1 MQIAQKYV
9 SMFLIC
15 VLIIISTVFLLTDGK
30 WGGIW
35 SQEGFEIIPLER
47 NPVTN
52 KPINGYYQV
61 DDTNMALIPYGF
73 GLDPNDSKKIIPITK
88 TAASLL
94 RATYKP
100 GIPGP
105 GEPVPDGFYF
115 ITDVSLAVLPP
126 NMKPNVKEI
135 KFSDSPTKLKIYYN
149 NGYVSA
155 TEYYK
160 QQYAPATPLP
170 TSLPPGVYFTDST
183 KTKLSFL
190 PEGKLADEKKGYGLK
205 VNPSLN
211 LSTTAFNFAS
221 SNYRDISN
229 NYDAQFHDSV
239 DVIKEQ
245 NDITLGEVRVK
256 DQNGNIIILPRPT
269 SQSTVTYYKPGEY
282 PFGASNYVP
291 NYEDSV
297 YLGSVGY
304 RTQFGKKQCQLY

>member
-1 MQIAQKYV
+1 MRISQKYV

-15 VLIIISTVFLLTDGK
+15 VLIFISVAFLLTDGK
-30 WGGIW
+30 WGVW

-115 ITDVSLAVLPP
+115 VSDVSLAVLPP
-126 NMKPNVKEI
+126 NMKPNVKAI

-160 QQYAPATPLP
+160 QQYETTPLP

-183 KTKLSFL
+183 KKKLSFL
-190 PEGKLADEKKGYGLK
+190 PEGKIADETKGYGLK
-205 VNPSLN
+205 VNPTLN

-221 SNYRDISN
+221 SNYRDARN
-229 NYDAQFHDSV
+229 NYDVQFHDSV
-239 DVIKEQ
+239 DVIKQQ

>member
-1 MQIAQKYV
+1 MRISQKYV
-9 SMFLIC
+9 SMLLIC
-15 VLIIISTVFLLTDGK
+15 ILIFISVAFLLTDGK
-30 WGGIW
+30 WGVR
-35 SQEGFEIIPLER
+35 SQEGFEIIPLEL

-52 KPINGYYQV
+52 KPVNGYYQV

-115 ITDVSLAVLPP
+115 ITDGSLAVLPP

-135 KFSDSPTKLKIYYN
+135 KFVGTPTKLEIYYN

-160 QQYAPATPLP
+160 QQYAPTPPLP

-190 PEGKLADEKKGYGLK
+190 PEGKIADEKNGYGLK
-205 VNPSLN
+205 VNPTLN
-211 LSTTAFNFAS
+211 LNATAFNFAS
-221 SNYRDISN
+221 SNYRDVSN
-229 NYDAQFHDSV
+229 NYDVQFHDSV
-239 DVIKEQ
+239 DVIKAQ
-245 NDITLGEVRVK
+245 NEIILGEVRVK

>member
-1 MQIAQKYV
+1 
-9 SMFLIC
+9 MFLIC
-15 VLIIISTVFLLTDGK
+15 VLIFISVAFLLTDGK
-30 WGGIW
+30 WGVW

-149 NGYVSA
+149 NGYVSS

-160 QQYAPATPLP
+160 QQYAPDTPLP

-205 VNPSLN
+205 VNPTLN

-229 NYDAQFHDSV
+229 NYNVQFHDSV